1 MPSLWRLARALA
13 GRLWR
18 IPREAAVALGAEG
31 TSQPRR
37 PERLLKAILVVSPL
51 ALLGW
56 WAIPQVSFVM
66 SASIEALIVR
76 PDPGPIA
83 KGDYVMFRLSHA
95 LAGPDPVSVTKH
107 ALCMPGERLDMI
119 EMPSSA
125 APTEWDAAYFCN
137 DVLLNMSKPFAR
149 DGRHLPHL
157 VWTGPIPPGF
167 VFVGSH
173 APNGFD
179 SRYFGPV
186 PLSALTRMK
195 RIL

>member
-1 MPSLWRLARALA
+1 MRRLWRLARALA
-13 GRLWR
+13 RRLRR

-31 TSQPRR
+31 LGQPER
-37 PERLLKAILVVSPL
+37 PARLLKAILVVTPL
-51 ALLGW
+51 ALFGW
-56 WAIPQVSFVM
+56 WALPQVSLVM
-66 SASIEALIVR
+66 SPSIEALAVR

-95 LAGPDPVSVTKH
+95 LAGPEPVSVTKH

-119 EMPSSA
+119 EKPSTVSPA
-125 APTEWDAAYFCN
+125 EWDGWYFCN
-137 DVLLNMSKPFAR
+137 DVLLNVSKPFAR
-149 DGRHLPHL
+149 GGRPLPHL
-157 VWTGPIPPGF
+157 IWAGPIPPGF
-167 VFVGSH
+167 VFVGSA

-186 PLSALTRMK
+186 PLAALTRMK